1 MLPCPYPDK
10 IASRRAY
17 LAFVLCLA
25 ACSALAVRLWSLAVY
40 TEPIEQALAGQ
51 YTRRAEVASHTGF
64 IFDRDGA
71 LLSHTQNG
79 SVALVNPDAIGD
91 KSAALEYLLPHTALS
106 SDTLI
111 EKLSSSEPFS
121 ITLADSPAEKPPRGI
136 YVYPRYEESLGSFC
150 RHLIGYRD
158 ADGRGQCGLYKKY
171 ASLLERKS
179 TLSYRYE
186 ADTAG
191 NILSADTFAVHNNG
205 YTDSFG
211 LVTTIDSALQSALE
225 QVCDESME
233 MGAAVVCSLD
243 GAAGYR
249 VAALVSR
256 PAYQADAV
264 GDVLSSDEGELVN
277 RAFSLY
283 TPGSVFKTVTVAA
296 ALEKD
301 ASYAD
306 FVCTCTGSITVGGK
320 VFRCHRHSG
329 HGEQSM
335 ETAYANSCNVYFIT
349 LAEEIGL
356 DCIADMAQTL
366 GMGQTHA
373 LGGLYIPAS
382 HIPDRAM
389 RESPAYTA
397 NISIGQGD
405 LLITPLE
412 LASVYAAAVTGIERD
427 LTLVSGFY
435 ENGTYTNFS
444 DSRPRRVLSERTV
457 AKLRSMMRACVRFGT
472 GTKAQTADLEI
483 GGKTATAQS
492 GQYKDGSEVIHR
504 TFVGVYPLNDPK
516 YVVVILCDGNGNN
529 AAPTTIFSEYVSAV
543 CG

>member
-10 IASRRAY
+10 LGTRRAY
-17 LAFVLCLA
+17 LVYFLCLLA
-25 ACSALAVRLWSLAVY
+25 SSTLAVRLWSLAMY
-40 TEPIEQALAGQ
+40 AEPVKQVLAGQ
-51 YTRRAEVASHTGF
+51 YTRRAEVSSHSGF
-64 IFDRDGA
+64 VFDRNGT
-71 LLSHTQNG
+71 LLSHTSSG

-91 KSAALEYLLPHTALS
+91 KSAALEYLLPHTALP

-111 EKLSSSEPFS
+111 EKLSASEPFS
-121 ITLADSPAEKPPRGI
+121 LTLADMPEEKPPRGI
-136 YVYPRYEESLGSFC
+136 YVYARYKENNGSFC
-150 RHLIGYRD
+150 RHLLGYRD
-158 ADGRGQCGLYKKY
+158 TDGHGQSGLYKKY
-171 ASLLERKS
+171 ASLLERKG

-186 ADTAG
+186 ADAVG
-191 NILSADTFAVHNNG
+191 SILSADSFAVHNDG

-211 LVTTIDSALQSALE
+211 LVTTLDSELQSTLE
-225 QVCDESME
+225 RICDESME

-256 PAYQADAV
+256 PAYRADAV
-264 GDVLSSDEGELVN
+264 YDVLSSEDGELIN

-283 TPGSVFKTVTVAA
+283 TPGSVFKTVTAAA

-301 ASYAD
+301 VTFAN
-306 FVCTCTGSITVGGK
+306 FVCTCTGSVTVGGK
-320 VFRCHRHSG
+320 VFRCHKHSG

-349 LAEEIGL
+349 LAEAIGL

-366 GMGQTHA
+366 GMGQTHS
-373 LGGLYIPAS
+373 LGGLYVPAS
-382 HIPDRAM
+382 HIPTRAM

-405 LLITPLE
+405 LLVTPLE
-412 LASVYAAAVTGIERD
+412 LASVYAAAVTGIKRD
-427 LTLVSGFY
+427 LTLVCGFY

-457 AKLRSMMRACVRFGT
+457 SKLRSMMRACVRIGT
-472 GTKAQTADLEI
+472 GTQAQTGDMEI

-492 GQYKDGSEVIHR
+492 GQYKNGSEVIHR
-504 TFVGVYPLNDPK
+504 LFVGVYPINDPK

-529 AAPTTIFSEYVSAV
+529 AAPTGIFARLADSF
-543 CG
+543 

>member
-17 LAFVLCLA
+17 LVFVLCLA

-40 TEPIEQALAGQ
+40 TEPIKQALAGQ

-111 EKLSSSEPFS
+111 EKLSLSEPFS
-121 ITLADSPAEKPPRGI
+121 IVLADSPAETPPRGV
-136 YVYPRYEESLGSFC
+136 YVYPRYEENLGSFC

-191 NILSADTFAVHNNG
+191 NILSADTFAVHNDG

-225 QVCDESME
+225 QVCDENME

-264 GDVLSSDEGELVN
+264 GDVLSSDEGELIN

-283 TPGSVFKTVTVAA
+283 TPGSVFKTVTAAA

-349 LAEEIGL
+349 LAEELGL

-405 LLITPLE
+405 LLIMPLE

-435 ENGTYTNFS
+435 ENGTYTKFS

-457 AKLRSMMRACVRFGT
+457 ARLRSMMRACVRFGT
-472 GTKAQTADLEI
+472 GTKAQMGSLEI

-492 GQYKDGSEVIHR
+492 GQYKDGSEIIHR
-504 TFVGVYPLNDPK
+504 TFVGMYPLNDPK